1 MVVVGMAQQQA
12 VQAPQVQAPQHRHH
26 HPLAHVERPLPRT
39 AVIEQDML
47 SGTHQHGQPLADV
60 QHPHFRP
67 PPFDRRR

>member
-1 MVVVGMAQQQA
+1 MVVVGMTQQQA
-12 VQAPQVQAPQHRHH
+12 VQAPQVQAAQHRHH

-39 AVIEQDML
+39 AVIEQGML
-47 SGTHQHGQPLADV
+47 PGTHQHGQPLADV